1 MNINL
6 HIERLVL
13 DGVALERGQEPLL
26 RAAIE
31 AELSRLLSTGG
42 LAPGMMPGAAVPRL
56 DAGDIQLPGGGDN
69 NNNNAHGLGL
79 QIARALHG
87 GLSRGTGY

>member
-13 DGVALERGQEPLL
+13 DGVALERGHEPLL

-31 AELSRLLSTGG
+31 AELLRLLSADGV
-42 LAPGMMPGAAVPRL
+42 APGLMSGGAVPRL
-56 DAGDIQLPGGGDN
+56 HAGDIQLTTE
-69 NNNNAHGLGL
+69 NNAQHLGQ

-87 GLSRGTGY
+87 GLSQ

>member
-13 DGVALERGQEPLL
+13 DGVAFERGHEPLL

-31 AELSRLLSTGG
+31 AELSRLLAADGV
-42 LAPGMMPGAAVPRL
+42 AHAMMSGAAVPRL
-56 DAGDIQLPGGGDN
+56 SAGDIQLAGDN
-69 NNNNAHGLGL
+69 NNNAQGLGL

-87 GLSRGTGY
+87 GLIR

>member
-13 DGVALERGQEPLL
+13 DGVSLARGHEPLL

-31 AELSRLLSTGG
+31 AELSRLLATNGLPSSLLSGG
-42 LAPGMMPGAAVPRL
+42 AVPRL
-56 DAGDIQLPGGGDN
+56 QTGEIQLAN
-69 NNNNAHGLGL
+69 EHGAQHLGR
-79 QIARALHG
+79 QIAGALHG
-87 GLSRGTGY
+87 ELSQ

>member
-13 DGVALERGQEPLL
+13 DGVALERGHEPLL

-31 AELSRLLSTGG
+31 AELSRLLTTDGV
-42 LAPGMMPGAAVPRL
+42 APGMMSGIAVPRL
-56 DAGDIQLPGGGDN
+56 HAGDIQLAGDN
-69 NNNNAHGLGL
+69 NNAQGLGL
-79 QIARALHG
+79 QIARALHR
-87 GLSRGTGY
+87 GLSG